1 MVITLKEKVSK
12 DYTKTPNV
20 FFKLK
25 PTEFYVASYLLRI
38 AGQNFPFSSYADI
51 TENLSVTDKTI
62 KTAIK
67 KLKEVGFIQVRKIKS
82 NTVFEL
88 DISVFE

>member
-12 DYTKTPNV
+12 DYTKTPNG

-38 AGQNFPFSSYADI
+38 SGLNFPFSSYAAMSED
-51 TENLSVTDKTI
+51 LSITDKTI
-62 KTAIK
+62 KTSIR
-67 KLKEVGFIQVRKIKS
+67 KLKELGFIKVKKIQS

>member
-1 MVITLKEKVSK
+1 MIVTLKEKVSK
-12 DYTKTPNV
+12 DYVKIPND

-51 TENLSVTDKTI
+51 TESLSVTEKTI
-62 KTAIK
+62 KTSIR
-67 KLKEVGFIQVRKIKS
+67 KLKELGFIKVKKIKS
-82 NTVFEL
+82 STVFEL
-88 DISVFE
+88 DISVFK